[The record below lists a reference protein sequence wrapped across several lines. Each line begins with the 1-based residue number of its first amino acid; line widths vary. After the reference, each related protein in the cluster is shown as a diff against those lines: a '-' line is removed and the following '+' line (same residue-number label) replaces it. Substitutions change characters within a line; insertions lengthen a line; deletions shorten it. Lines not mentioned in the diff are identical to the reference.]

1 MATVSVPPADAG
13 KHHQVK
19 EVEAEDL
26 SPEALWKVLSPW
38 DFAYIRDNDKLPCTI
53 IEAESQKIGAI
64 RKLGTRGAED
74 DEKVSQIR
82 PLTSTVDETALL
94 RIPRAAGPAAGS
106 CHCVARVLL
115 WFRGAPLSAC
125 FIWPPVSLRAFI
137 LTPSLPPRF
146 SARLG
151 SGSAGILLGGA
162 DGLRR

>member
-106 CHCVARVLL
+106 CHCVARARFALVS
-115 WFRGAPLSAC
+115 RAPLCLFYLATCKSAS
-125 FIWPPVSLRAFI
+125 FHPY
-137 LTPSLPPRF
+137 SLPPRF